1 VNRGRCPLPARASF
15 RDLLRDLL
23 GRSVTVRPGA
33 AQVLDPARPAYL
45 AGYRFD
51 DGEAAALAVADL
63 DLATAMAAA
72 IGAMPPQ
79 ETREEVAEADGLE
92 GDLIDF
98 LHEVVN
104 VTAKLLNSPTTP
116 HVTLRELTAV
126 PGQVHVDLAPLA
138 TTPAARHDWHVSID
152 GYGEGQVTFLG

>member
-1 VNRGRCPLPARASF
+1 MSRGRCPLPARASY

-23 GRSVTVRPGA
+23 GRGVSVRPGPG
-33 AQVLDPARPAYL
+33 QVLDPAAPSYL
-45 AGYRFD
+45 ASYRFD
-51 DGEAAALAVADL
+51 DGGPAALSVADL
-63 DLATAMAAA
+63 DLATASAAA

-79 ETREEVAEADGLE
+79 EIRAEVAEAGGLD

-116 HVTLRELTAV
+116 HVTLRELVAV
-126 PGQVHVDLAPLA
+126 PGEVAEDLAALA
-138 TTPAARHDWHVSID
+138 LEPTVRHDWVVTID
-152 GYGEGQVTFLG
+152 GYGEGHVSFLS